1 MPIRS
6 KGTYRGDKDKW
17 FPTNCVR
24 FLTREELLYIKEVV
38 SFVQFS
44 YRFISIPDLQHA
56 DSSDEQ
62 QQKVVFDVHIIDF
75 SKQNFSISKCNLTK
89 IVFNRLN
96 GLFIF
101 RCYSFSYFRVGESS
115 YKII

>member
-6 KGTYRGDKDKW
+6 RGTYRGDKDKW

-38 SFVQFS
+38 RFGRFS
-44 YRFISIPDLQHA
+44 YRFLSLFTNLQHA

-62 QQKVVFDVHIIDF
+62 QQKVVFDVHVIDF
-75 SKQNFSISKCNLTK
+75 SKQSYSISKSNLQG
-89 IVFNRLN
+89 FCS
-96 GLFIF
+96 FI
-101 RCYSFSYFRVGESS
+101 
-115 YKII
+115 